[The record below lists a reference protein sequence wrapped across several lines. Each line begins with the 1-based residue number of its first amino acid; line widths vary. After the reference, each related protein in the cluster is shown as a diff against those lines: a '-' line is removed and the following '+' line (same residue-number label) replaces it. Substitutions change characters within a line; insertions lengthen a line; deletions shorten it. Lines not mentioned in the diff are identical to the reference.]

1 MKYNNLHFSNRKFEG
16 AALNLEGPE
25 KKGTLRLARKTTT
38 DLIFRGKSIISFQI
52 REGFAKFYRGEERD
66 DKNRYR
72 TLCPRRTRQFAR

>member
-38 DLIFRGKSIISFQI
+38 DLIFRGKSIDFLSNT
-52 REGFAKFYRGEERD
+52 RGICEI
-66 DKNRYR
+66 
-72 TLCPRRTRQFAR
+72 LSW